1 MKKIILFLLLAVCHI
16 DINAQLGYWNRSE
29 FINLEPDKNIGY
41 KYVQIEDNSDGS
53 VVNEIITQSELFKN
67 TNIQK
72 ISDRRFFCGF
82 RNLS

>member
-41 KYVQIEDNSDGS
+41 KYVQIEGEKIDND
-53 VVNEIITQSELFKN
+53 K
-67 TNIQK
+67 IQK
-72 ISDRRFFCGF
+72 NDSSRSEGQVID
-82 RNLS
+82 L